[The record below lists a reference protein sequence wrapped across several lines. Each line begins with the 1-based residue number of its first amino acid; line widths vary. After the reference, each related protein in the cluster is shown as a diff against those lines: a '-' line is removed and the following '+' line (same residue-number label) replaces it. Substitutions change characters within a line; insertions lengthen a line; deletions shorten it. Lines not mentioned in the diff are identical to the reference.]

1 MLFLNN
7 SLHYLINIHTIN
19 QVSLKYPLHQEEHL
33 DLPEHAPGPVHECDQ
48 QCYGNEQKQA
58 GAELR
63 PSPPPTHTQADRVRW
78 STTNFLN
85 LLD

>member
-63 PSPPPTHTQADRVRW
+63 PHTHRLIGWT
-78 STTNFLN
+78 TTNFLN
-85 LLD
+85 RLD